1 MKLSTIAAVLLP
13 CLCLA
18 GESQTPPAPKVVCID
33 VPGKSDLPLLP
44 GPPETVTIRSGRVIL
59 APGKSV
65 GKHSTGDNEEVL
77 IILTAQGEMRITG
90 GTTLKLSKS
99 VIAYCP
105 PRTEHDAFNIGTDTL
120 RYVYVVARAR

>member
-18 GESQTPPAPKVVCID
+18 GKIPTPKVVSID
-33 VPGKSDLPLLP
+33 VPGKSDLPLLSGSP
-44 GPPETVTIRSGRVIL
+44 GTVTIRSGRVIL
-59 APGKSV
+59 PPGKSV
-65 GKHSTGDNEEVL
+65 GRHSTGDNEEVL
-77 IILTAQGEMRITG
+77 VILAGQGEMRITG

-105 PRTEHDAFNIGTDTL
+105 PRTEHDVFNTGTDAL
-120 RYVYVVARAR
+120 RYVYVVAKAR